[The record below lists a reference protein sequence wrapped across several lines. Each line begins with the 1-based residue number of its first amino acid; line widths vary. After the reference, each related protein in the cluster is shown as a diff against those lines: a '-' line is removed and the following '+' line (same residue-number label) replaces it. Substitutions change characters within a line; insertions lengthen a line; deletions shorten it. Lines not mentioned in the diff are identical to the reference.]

1 MWFTP
6 WYGQEIFLYSK
17 SGLSSMLPA
26 QLYDVALSG
35 VDILGSF
42 SVILLHNTL
51 PPPKKNPEKLHT
63 SFFFYSCVFPH

>member
-1 MWFTP
+1 MWFTA
-6 WYGQEIFLYSK
+6 WYGQEIFLYPK

-42 SVILLHNTL
+42 TVI
-51 PPPKKNPEKLHT
+51 
-63 SFFFYSCVFPH
+63 FIA